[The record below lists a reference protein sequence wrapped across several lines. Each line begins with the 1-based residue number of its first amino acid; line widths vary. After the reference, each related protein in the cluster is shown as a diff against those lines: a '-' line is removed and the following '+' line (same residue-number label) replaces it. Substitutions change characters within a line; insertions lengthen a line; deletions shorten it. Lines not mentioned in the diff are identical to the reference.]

1 MIQLVSSKYSIESE
15 NRIEEYETNQKQIRG
30 MMAILGGFCILLA
43 MIGVGSVYSNT
54 LGFVRQRKR
63 VFARYL
69 SVGLTPKE
77 LRKMF
82 CIEVLVL
89 VGRLIWIGF
98 PFDLF

>member
-43 MIGVGSVYSNT
+43 MIGVGSVYSYT

-89 VGRLIWIGF
+89 VGRPIWIGF